1 MLDLIPNNSRLSDI
15 RDGIQYDHNDPFDL
29 SLFTDRA
36 VFDRVPI
43 VAQTYLEDNTEYG
56 DTIQQVVEPTKIDNY
71 HAILNK
77 ATGQLVDMRPI
88 PKSYQL
94 VPHQNM
100 MQVQAEQLADSPL
113 GGRLRVVDRLFE
125 AGKKAHRTIYFEDL
139 KADVRSR
146 QDSDS
151 VVPRLDVF
159 NSIDMSWSFQVFS
172 GAYRDLCRNTLVFG
186 GEKAYHQKRRHTRN
200 LDTSALTGKA
210 VLSLDM
216 FQNQREQMD
225 RWASLGLSS
234 RQFVEL
240 LSETICKRKAR
251 PSDKEDQPI
260 NKSLLNYLGDQFEEE
275 AKELGETMWSG
286 YNALT
291 HWSTHTLEKGREKQK
306 QHDAQRKRAD
316 MVRDVLTSEP
326 WQVLEGVAA

>member
-1 MLDLIPNNSRLSDI
+1 
-15 RDGIQYDHNDPFDL
+15 
-29 SLFTDRA
+29 
-36 VFDRVPI
+36 VPI
-43 VAQTYLEDNTEYG
+43 EAQTYWEDKTPYG

-71 HAILNK
+71 HAVLNR
-77 ATGQLVDMRPI
+77 ATDQLVDMRPI
-88 PKSYQL
+88 PKTYQL
-94 VPHQNM
+94 VPHQDM

-139 KADVRSR
+139 KADVKSR
-146 QDSDS
+146 QGSDS

-159 NSIDMSWSFQVFS
+159 NSIDMSWAFQVFS

-234 RQFVEL
+234 RQFIDL

-251 PSDKEDQPI
+251 PSDGEEQPI

-275 AKELGETMWSG
+275 AKDLGETMWAG

-316 MVRDVLTSEP
+316 MVRDVLTSEA
-326 WQVLEGVAA
+326 WQTLEGIAA

>member
-1 MLDLIPNNSRLSDI
+1 
-15 RDGIQYDHNDPFDL
+15 
-29 SLFTDRA
+29 
-36 VFDRVPI
+36 
-43 VAQTYLEDNTEYG
+43 
-56 DTIQQVVEPTKIDNY
+56 
-71 HAILNK
+71 
-77 ATGQLVDMRPI
+77 MRPI
-88 PKSYQL
+88 PKTYQL
-94 VPHQNM
+94 VPHQDM
-100 MQVQAEQLADSPL
+100 MKVQAQQLEDSPL
-113 GGRLRVVDRLFE
+113 DGRLRVVDRLFE
-125 AGKKAHRTIYFEDL
+125 AGKKAHRTIYFEDMRS
-139 KADVRSR
+139 DVKSR
-146 QDSDS
+146 QGSDS

-216 FQNQREQMD
+216 FANQRKQMD
-225 RWASLGLSS
+225 RWASLRLSS
-234 RQFVEL
+234 RQFVDV
-240 LSETICKRKAR
+240 LSMTICKRKAR
-251 PSDKEDQPI
+251 PSDKEELPI

-275 AKELGETMWSG
+275 TKELGETMWAG

-326 WQVLEGVAA
+326 WQILEGAAA

>member
-1 MLDLIPNNSRLSDI
+1 MLDLVPTNNSRLSDI

-36 VFDRVPI
+36 VFERVPI
-43 VAQTYLEDNTEYG
+43 AAEIEEPYYD
-56 DTIQQVVEPTKIDNY
+56 DTVVYSVGLDNY

-88 PKSYQL
+88 PKTYQL
-94 VPHQNM
+94 VPHQDM
-100 MQVQAEQLADSPL
+100 MKVQAQQLADSPL

-139 KADVRSR
+139 KADVKSR
-146 QDSDS
+146 QGSDS

-159 NSIDMSWSFQVFS
+159 NSIDMSWAFQVFS

-186 GEKAYHQKRRHTRN
+186 GEKAYHQKKKHTRN
-200 LDTSALTGKA
+200 LDTASLTGKA

-234 RQFVEL
+234 RQFVDV

-251 PSDKEDQPI
+251 PSDGEEQPI

-275 AKELGETMWSG
+275 ARELGETMWAG

-316 MVRDVLTSEP
+316 MVRDVLTSEA
-326 WQVLEGVAA
+326 WQTLEGVAA

>member
-1 MLDLIPNNSRLSDI
+1 MLDLVPNNSRLSDI

-29 SLFTDRA
+29 SLFTERA
-36 VFDRVPI
+36 VFERVPI
-43 VAQTYLEDNTEYG
+43 AAEIDEPYYD
-56 DTIQQVVEPTKIDNY
+56 DTIVHSVGLDNY
-71 HAILNK
+71 HAIFNK

-88 PKSYQL
+88 PKTYQL
-94 VPHQNM
+94 VPHQDM
-100 MQVQAEQLADSPL
+100 MKVQAQQLEDSPL

-146 QDSDS
+146 QGSDS

-234 RQFVEL
+234 RQFVDV

-251 PSDKEDQPI
+251 PSDGEEQPV

-275 AKELGETMWSG
+275 AKELGETMWAG

>member
-1 MLDLIPNNSRLSDI
+1 MLDLVPNNSRLSDI

-29 SLFTDRA
+29 SLFTERA
-36 VFDRVPI
+36 VFERVPI
-43 VAQTYLEDNTEYG
+43 AAEIEEPYYD
-56 DTIQQVVEPTKIDNY
+56 DTVVHSVGLDNY

-88 PKSYQL
+88 PKTYQL
-94 VPHQNM
+94 VPHQDM
-100 MQVQAEQLADSPL
+100 MKVQAEQLADSPL

-146 QDSDS
+146 QGSDS

-234 RQFVEL
+234 RQFVDV

-251 PSDKEDQPI
+251 PSDGEEQPV

-275 AKELGETMWSG
+275 AKELGETMWAG

-316 MVRDVLTSEP
+316 IVRDVLTSEP